1 MGDTGKLE
9 ELIRRIEADGQLTKD
24 EINELNAAL
33 LADDKLSSDERMLLE
48 GVLAKLRRGEIKEV

>member
-1 MGDTGKLE
+1 MGDMGDLE